1 MDLQNAIETL
11 KKCVEAIIENNIDA
25 FKSFVPDKISPDTYF
40 DTSIIPQ
47 IKLKY
52 NPVPLIYLTV
62 AYDSILCLQYLID
75 LGEDL
80 NYVGPDNCTLL
91 ITAAK
96 MNNLNTARLL
106 IDQKVIDVNAK
117 GKHDNT
123 ALIYAAKNGNV
134 DMIRLLLSIPGI
146 DIECKNYIGTTP
158 VLFSA
163 IGCSLP
169 CIKLLVEAGANINT
183 ENDEHFSVANIA
195 AINGNADIIE
205 YLMNFED
212 VDFNHRDCEGSTPL
226 FNAARFNQLKV
237 LIFLLKMR
245 KVDVNSKCGKNEL
258 RPLHIAADRDNI
270 ESIELLFSRRDL
282 DVNAKDKNGRT
293 ALHVATEMQ
302 HSKAILALL
311 NHPCILPNE
320 VDNKDRSAFSIAL
333 SLHNFGLITM
343 FVSDPDINLDV
354 ERLKDSDLLQ
364 NFASKG
370 NIEAV
375 LGLVQR
381 GFEPDR
387 TDQLGRTA
395 LTIALGN
402 GDVEMVRFLLGTRQ
416 IDINRMYKNSETL
429 LHLATLN
436 KKAAKCLRLIMLYPG
451 INLNATDKKGNTAL
465 HLAACTQTINAV
477 DILLSDP
484 QVEKNH
490 VNDEGL
496 TPLHL
501 AVLTGDVNVVELFLD
516 SSEVDLTILTPK
528 GNNVLTLSMIENKYD
543 IISMLIDRPEIDVNT
558 FFKGKGTILGAAV
571 NDGQIEL
578 VQKLLNNEKT
588 RINNVGPVLN
598 FLFVLTMEFLFFY
611 FYEDLV
617 NLALQSDDLKIC
629 NLILEKYQ
637 KAKQQNKNSS

>member
-1 MDLQNAIETL
+1 MDIQSAIGTL
-11 KKCVEAIIENNIDA
+11 KKCVESILENNIDV
-25 FKSFVPDKISPDTYF
+25 FKSLVPGQISPDTYF
-40 DTSIIPQ
+40 DSSIIPQ
-47 IKLKY
+47 ITLKY
-52 NPVPLIYLTV
+52 NPVPLIYLAV

-80 NYVGPDNCTLL
+80 TYVGPDNSTLL

-96 MNNLNTARLL
+96 MNNLNSARLL
-106 IDQKVIDVNAK
+106 IAQNAIDVNAK

-134 DMIRLLLSIPGI
+134 DMIRLLLTIPGI

-163 IGCSLP
+163 IGCSLASL
-169 CIKLLVEAGANINT
+169 KLLVEAGANINT
-183 ENDEHFSVANIA
+183 ENDEHFSVANVA

-205 YLMNFED
+205 YLMQFDN
-212 VDFNHRDCEGSTPL
+212 VDFNHHDCEGSTPL
-226 FNAARFNQLKV
+226 FNACRFNQVKV
-237 LIFLLKMR
+237 LMLLLKIR
-245 KVDVNSKCGKNEL
+245 KIDVNSKCGKNEM
-258 RPLHIAADRDNI
+258 RPLHIAADRDNV
-270 ESIELLFSRRDL
+270 ESIELLFTRRDL
-282 DVNAKDKNGRT
+282 DVNAKDINGRT

-302 HSKAILALL
+302 HKKAIFALL

-320 VDNKDRSAFSIAL
+320 VDNNDHSAFSIAL

-375 LGLVQR
+375 VGLVQR

-387 TDQLGRTA
+387 LDQFGRTA

-402 GDVEMVRFLLGTRQ
+402 GDVEMVRVLLGTRQ
-416 IDINRMYKNSETL
+416 IDINRMYRNSESL

-436 KKAAKCLRLIMLYPG
+436 KKAARCLRLIMLYPDV
-451 INLNATDKKGNTAL
+451 NLNATDKKGNTAL

-484 QVEKNH
+484 RVEKNH
-490 VNDEGL
+490 VNNEGL

-501 AVLTGDVNVVELFLD
+501 AVLTGDTDVVELFLD
-516 SSEVDLTILTPK
+516 SSAVDLTILTPK
-528 GNNVLTLSMIENKYD
+528 GNNVLTLSMIENKYK
-543 IISMLIDRPEIDVNT
+543 IISMLVDRPEIDINT

-571 NDGQIEL
+571 IDGQIEL
-578 VQKLLNNEKT
+578 VQKLLNNDRT
-588 RINNVGPVLN
+588 RITNVGP
-598 FLFVLTMEFLFFY
+598 
-611 FYEDLV
+611 
-617 NLALQSDDLKIC
+617 I
-629 NLILEKYQ
+629 LIFIIF
-637 KAKQQNKNSS
+637 